1 MKTLYKNSKL
11 IALVVVGTMLMAANT
26 AVAVSHER
34 QGPQALASRASS
46 PELLGRFVVT
56 PTKATFT
63 AAASNTP
70 NF

>member
-11 IALVVVGTMLMAANT
+11 IALVVVGTMLMAAGT

-34 QGPQALASRASS
+34 QGPRALVSRASS

-56 PTKATFT
+56 PTKAMFT
-63 AAASNTP
+63 AASTNAP
-70 NF
+70 NS